1 MSCQYDR
8 RLNREYQV
16 VIISKNII
24 ELESFKN
31 SLIKEVEVKD
41 LKIEELN
48 RQMLLTIK
56 LFEEIYM
63 PVDILREL
71 NEYLSENN
79 EDYCEL
85 ICSYSEIKGRI

>member
-1 MSCQYDR
+1 MGCQCDR

-24 ELESFKN
+24 ELESFEN
-31 SLIKEVEVKD
+31 SLIKEVEIKD
-41 LKIEELN
+41 LKIEGVN
-48 RQMLLTIK
+48 RKILLTIK

-71 NEYLSENN
+71 NKYLSENN
-79 EDYCEL
+79 EGYCEL
-85 ICSYSEIKGRI
+85 ICSYSEIKGGI